1 MPSRTMDLTP
11 ELVAR
16 VHRVEPDEGPPANVV
31 LLTDE
36 DYVAIAADLLSGFG
50 NAPLRVFAYGSLI
63 WKPEFEH
70 VAHGRATLH
79 GWHRSFCLRMDR
91 WRGTRSQPGL
101 MMALDR
107 GGSCN
112 GIVYTLPPMDQQAQV
127 MKLLRREVSYKPFN
141 NMPILVDVDC
151 GGQRLPCIT
160 FTVRKESPYRMAG
173 LPLEEVAHI
182 LARAAGH
189 VGSGAEYLYNTVH
202 HLNQFGITDRNL
214 WTLQKLVAEEIRR
227 L

>member
-1 MPSRTMDLTP
+1 MPSHAMDLTP
-11 ELVAR
+11 ELVAK

-36 DYVAIAADLLSGFG
+36 DYVAIAADLLAGLG

-70 VAHGRATLH
+70 VKHARATLR
-79 GWHRSFCLRMDR
+79 GWHRSFCLRIDR
-91 WRGTRSQPGL
+91 WRGTRRQPGL

-112 GIVYTLPPMDQQAQV
+112 GIVYTLPPDDRHGQV
-127 MKLLRREVSYKPFN
+127 MKLLRRETSYKPFN
-141 NMPILVDVDC
+141 NMPILVKVEC
-151 GGQRLPCIT
+151 GGERLPCIT
-160 FTVRKESPYRMAG
+160 FTVRKESPARVPG
-173 LPLEEVAHI
+173 LPLDEVAQV

-189 VGSGAEYLYNTVH
+189 VGSGAEYLYNTVS
-202 HLNQFGITDRNL
+202 HLEQFGITDRNL

-227 L
+227 M